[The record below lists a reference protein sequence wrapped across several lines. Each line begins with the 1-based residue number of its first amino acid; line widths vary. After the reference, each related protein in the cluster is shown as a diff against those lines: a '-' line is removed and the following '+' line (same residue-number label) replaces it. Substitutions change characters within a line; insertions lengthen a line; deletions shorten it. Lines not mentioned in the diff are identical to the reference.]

1 MQSNVFYYYHLLC
14 VLQSLNLI
22 VLLLDLEFQR
32 FPLVGKGQPL
42 FPGFKFDPNQG
53 VAVSP
58 EHVKDACVLLLDC
71 FSLHQLQVGFVDF
84 VLQEPYNTPCYLYLE
99 EYKCFGT
106 QFVILEYEN
115 INQENISPTIH

>member
-1 MQSNVFYYYHLLC
+1 MFFYYYHLLC
-14 VLQSLNLI
+14 VLQSLNLV

-42 FPGFKFDPNQG
+42 FPRFKFDPNQG

-99 EYKCFGT
+99 
-106 QFVILEYEN
+106 V
-115 INQENISPTIH
+115 

>member
-1 MQSNVFYYYHLLC
+1 MQSNIFYYHLLC

-42 FPGFKFDPNQG
+42 FPRFKFDPNQG

-84 VLQEPYNTPCYLYLE
+84 VLQEPYNTQCYLYLE
-99 EYKCFGT
+99 
-106 QFVILEYEN
+106 V
-115 INQENISPTIH
+115 